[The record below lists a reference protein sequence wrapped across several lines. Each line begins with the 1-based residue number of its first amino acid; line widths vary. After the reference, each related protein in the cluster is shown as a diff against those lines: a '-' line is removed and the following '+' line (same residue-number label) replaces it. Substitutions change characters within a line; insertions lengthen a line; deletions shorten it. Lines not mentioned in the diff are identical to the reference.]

1 MKRILNPALA
11 ASCALLLAACE
22 RAKTFD
28 YEPTASTRAV
38 ASAPL
43 TRVVGAPLAPV
54 TPLDVAGQ
62 VDSVD
67 ALILPPPEAGAIQRI
82 RERHFVNGTRQEI
95 VLRGDAHGE
104 NVVEVSLRTHSGPQ
118 GGSGLLQISP
128 PSERGVRGEIIGRF
142 PNMAMHIVTRPLSN
156 ALGPIG
162 VAVGRREDG
171 ARCAFAWQW
180 VEDARQVWPG
190 PGGLARMGALFAADA
205 PASIRMRLCRADATA
220 DQLVSM
226 IEGVSVGA
234 REALERVMRMDRRA
248 YAAGPGPLAPAIEDQ
263 RFGSERLG
271 SDLVPVGRSLDAAL
285 GAPAPLARVAASPAR
300 VAVARPA
307 PAPARKAK
315 PAPPPRKAERARE
328 REQARERVREPSPEP
343 AAPLWGQTQSGPRY
357 MAPVSPGAGAGAV
370 APSPAAVAPRLN
382 PSLPPQAYRG
392 PASSES
398 WRGR

>member
-1 MKRILNPALA
+1 MRRVLCPALV
-11 ASCALLLAACE
+11 ASSALLLAACGLD
-22 RAKTFD
+22 KTLD
-28 YEPTASTRAV
+28 YEPTASTR
-38 ASAPL
+38 
-43 TRVVGAPLAPV
+43 VVSAPLAPV
-54 TPLDVAGQ
+54 TPLDAAGQ
-62 VDSVD
+62 VDSMD
-67 ALILPPPEAGAIQRI
+67 ALILPPPEAGAIQRV

-95 VLRGDAHGE
+95 VLRGDSYGE

-118 GGSGLLQISP
+118 GGSGLLQIGP

-180 VEDARQVWPG
+180 IEDAREVWPG
-190 PGGLARMGALFAADA
+190 PGGLARMGALFASDA

-220 DQLVSM
+220 DQLVSI
-226 IEGVSVGA
+226 IEGVSFGA
-234 REALERVMRMDRRA
+234 RDALERVMRMDRRA
-248 YAAGPGPLAPAIEDQ
+248 YAAAPGPLAPAVEGQ
-263 RFGSERLG
+263 RFGADRLS
-271 SDLVPVGRSLDAAL
+271 SDLLPVGRSLDAAL

-300 VAVARPA
+300 VASPPARVAAA
-307 PAPARKAK
+307 PPARKAK
-315 PAPPPRKAERARE
+315 PAPPPRKAERARD
-328 REQARERVREPSPEP
+328 REQERERVREPSAEP
-343 AAPLWGQTQSGPRY
+343 AAPLWGQAQSGPRY
-357 MAPVSPGAGAGAV
+357 MAPVSPGPGAGAGAV
-370 APSPAAVAPRLN
+370 APSPTAVAPRLN